1 MQELKAWFNKTS
13 SDRSWDYRT
22 TVLRANGTHQS
33 PGPGPTDVSSVISQ
47 ADLSLTFIF
56 RSDCTLQQSPMKSG
70 SRTPSG
76 HGLPQGGRHLKSNRT
91 YKKKSK
97 ITRKSTCHWFTLFKV
112 PSWIHTLSF
121 SKGKFTKTVNTKQS
135 VTASS
140 LYTMNFTSLSILGFC
155 HKPTAHLSLQST
167 TTWNQWS
174 LQRTTGQAGLYRKI
188 EIPLNQCH
196 NHPNLNLYPGAS
208 EIHCQAS
215 SPQSMRLL
223 SLNTEDDKSD
233 FRGEMQPHWMQ
244 KIVLTTFIKEPPS
257 LHVPMEEVLV
267 TPNTTR
273 SKAAERGSSTAP

>member
-1 MQELKAWFNKTS
+1 M
-13 SDRSWDYRT
+13 
-22 TVLRANGTHQS
+22 
-33 PGPGPTDVSSVISQ
+33 GPTSPRALARQMSALSFHRLTCHWRSFSEVTALCNRVPWSQ
-47 ADLSLTFIF
+47 ALV
-56 RSDCTLQQSPMKSG
+56 LQVVMAYPKV
-70 SRTPSG
+70 
-76 HGLPQGGRHLKSNRT
+76 GGTWKVIELI
-91 YKKKSK
+91 KKSK
-97 ITRKSTCHWFTLFKV
+97 TTRKSTCHWFTLFKV

-208 EIHCQAS
+208 EIHCHAS

-223 SLNTEDDKSD
+223 TQYWRWQEW
-233 FRGEMQPHWMQ
+233 F
-244 KIVLTTFIKEPPS
+244 
-257 LHVPMEEVLV
+257 
-267 TPNTTR
+267 
-273 SKAAERGSSTAP
+273 